1 MLLLRCQFIVRIS
14 TYLKNILDYIEK
26 EQIDTEAYIPKKH
39 HQKKQK
45 NTVSPLKRNG
55 KIKLTKHYSTIEAIQ
70 QHVSFHRDTE
80 FRELLQYPP
89 KGSCIIL
96 LSKSCSS
103 C

>member
-1 MLLLRCQFIVRIS
+1 MTSRKNKLILKHIS
-14 TYLKNILDYIEK
+14 
-26 EQIDTEAYIPKKH
+26 PKTSS
-39 HQKKQK
+39 KKQK

-96 LSKSCSS
+96 PSKSCSS